1 MGDLLSLKSF
11 LLYFS
16 HVSIFPACVSVHY
29 LHAWFPQR
37 LEEDLRIPGTV
48 GCELLCGFWEPNLG
62 SLEEHQTLLTT
73 EPSLEPR

>member
-1 MGDLLSLKSF
+1 MFCHMDMLCGGFAFLEKF

-48 GCELLCGFWEPNLG
+48 V
-62 SLEEHQTLLTT
+62 
-73 EPSLEPR
+73 